1 MELGGIG
8 IGIGI
13 DKMELTPCLF
23 EAIECCNF
31 LHTCGSCL
39 YIFYSGSPPQ
49 QAEVAKSSMKVAKSS
64 RSGIEIYNGEVA
76 LLQIGVMI
84 TSREVA
90 LSQKYLHIFLYK
102 SIM

>member
-1 MELGGIG
+1 MWT
-8 IGIGI
+8 
-13 DKMELTPCLF
+13 KMDPVWILKP
-23 EAIECCNF
+23 
-31 LHTCGSCL
+31 
-39 YIFYSGSPPQ
+39 PPQ

-84 TSREVA
+84 TSLEVA

-102 SIM
+102 SIMWSSNK

>member
-1 MELGGIG
+1 MVRGKLQNVREKSVKSQGISFPDPVG
-8 IGIGI
+8 TRTGYPRNRG
-13 DKMELTPCLF
+13 
-23 EAIECCNF
+23 N
-31 LHTCGSCL
+31 
-39 YIFYSGSPPQ
+39 SPE

-84 TSREVA
+84 TSLEVA
-90 LSQKYLHIFLYK
+90 LSQKYLHIVLYK

>member
-1 MELGGIG
+1 MDWCEIR
-8 IGIGI
+8 
-13 DKMELTPCLF
+13 
-23 EAIECCNF
+23 
-31 LHTCGSCL
+31 
-39 YIFYSGSPPQ
+39 YIPQ

-84 TSREVA
+84 TSLEVA